1 LFFYVVKQTA
11 QIVWFKRDLR
21 LTDHLPLFNASCSVN
36 PIILLYCFEP
46 SIMQAQDSDVR
57 HWRYVWQSLQDINRY
72 LKGIDKTPISIFY
85 ADAPKVFDHLLKHY
99 HIETVWAHM
108 ETGNSLTFERDKR
121 VAKLLS
127 DAGVDFKE
135 YPQNGVHRGRINRKN
150 WNKEWLT
157 FMQQPILPIA
167 IERLNTLLI
176 DVPKQWN
183 TDQMDSAI
191 KATNSNFQQGGFIEA
206 NRVLKSFVSHRH
218 TWYAKHISKP
228 RESAESCSRLSPYIA
243 YGNVS
248 MREVYQSCT
257 QQSSLQNKRAMQF
270 FISRLHWHCH
280 FIQKFESEHRM
291 EFQNLNIAFDVIR
304 TEINTLYVEAWE
316 NGETG
321 FPLVD
326 ACMRCLKQTGYINFR
341 MRAMLVSFLTHN
353 LWQHWKQGVHHLAKY
368 FLDYEPGI
376 HYPQWQMQ
384 AGTMGVNTI
393 RTYNPI
399 KQSKDHDPDG
409 IFIKKWVPELQ
420 HVSPHYIHEPW
431 LMNDLMQQESNCKL
445 GVDYPYP
452 IVDLAATSRYASEQ
466 LWAIKNSIE
475 AREQNQI
482 ILRKHT
488 SRSTQKEVSFRK
500 TKSPKS
506 TTKQDLNYKLF

>member
-1 LFFYVVKQTA
+1 MKQTA
-11 QIVWFKRDLR
+11 EIVWFKRDLR
-21 LTDHLPLFNASCSVN
+21 LTDHLPLFEAIRSQHQT
-36 PIILLYCFEP
+36 ILLYCFEP
-46 SIMQAQDSDVR
+46 TIMNAPDSDVR
-57 HWRYVWQSLQDINRY
+57 HWRFVWQSLQDIN
-72 LKGIDKTPISIFY
+72 LCLANMNKAAVTIFY
-85 ADAPKVFDHLLKHY
+85 ADAPTAFYYLLNQY
-99 HIETVWAHM
+99 HVNSVWAHM
-108 ETGNSLTFERDKR
+108 ETGNSLTFERDKS

-127 DAGVDFKE
+127 DAGVRFTE
-135 YPQNGVHRGRINRKN
+135 FAQNGVKRGRVDRKS
-150 WNKEWLT
+150 WNKDWFA
-157 FMQQPILPIA
+157 FMQQPIKA
-167 IERLNTLLI
+167 IEIEQLNTFTA
-176 DVPKQWN
+176 DVPELWSINQV
-183 TDQMDSAI
+183 DAAI
-191 KATNSNFQQGGFIEA
+191 KTTHPDFQLGGYTEA
-206 NRVLKSFVSHRH
+206 NRVLKSFISHRH
-218 TWYAKHISKP
+218 AWYAKHISKP
-228 RESAESCSRLSPYIA
+228 RESANSCSRLSPYIA

-248 MREVYQSCT
+248 MREVYQACT
-257 QQSSLQNKRAMQF
+257 QASGLQNKRAMQF

-291 EFQNLNIAFDVIR
+291 EFQNLNIAFDTIR
-304 TEINTLYVEAWE
+304 TEVNASYVDAWQ
-316 NGETG
+316 NGQTG
-321 FPLVD
+321 FPLID

-409 IFIKKWVPELQ
+409 IFIKKWIPELQ
-420 HVSPHYIHEPW
+420 HVPVHLIHEPW
-431 LMNDLMQQESNCKL
+431 LMNELMQQETKCSL

-452 IVDLAATSRYASEQ
+452 IVDLAATSRHASEQ
-466 LWAIKNSIE
+466 LWAIKNSTE
-475 AREQNQI
+475 AREQNQG

-506 TTKQDLNYKLF
+506 TAKPDLNYKLF